1 MTEFE
6 LIARFFDRP
15 LASGGAVAR
24 GIGDDCAVLDFGG
37 PTQLAVTT
45 DMLIAGRH
53 FLADADPR
61 DIGHKALAV
70 NLSDLAAAG
79 AQPRCFFLALALPD
93 ANETWLAAFSEG
105 LFALAD
111 AQGCAL
117 AGGDTTRAPT
127 IAGTSGA
134 LTISITAVGEV
145 PREQALTRG
154 GARPRDDIW
163 ISGELGDAALAL
175 LAHAGS
181 VQPEG
186 PTRQDVRARLDRP
199 TPRIELG
206 VALRGLASAC
216 IDVSDGLVGDLGHIL
231 QRSKVGARLRWA
243 AVPRSAA
250 LRAQAS
256 EVAMRCALAGGDDYE
271 LAFTAPQRQREAI
284 EAAARSARTL
294 VTRVGAITE
303 GRDLVVLDEAN
314 KPMDMPFKAYD
325 HFGSYDPTP

>member
-1 MTEFE
+1 MPAG
-6 LIARFFDRP
+6 LIVV
-15 LASGGAVAR
+15 S
-24 GIGDDCAVLDFGG
+24 
-37 PTQLAVTT
+37 
-45 DMLIAGRH
+45 
-53 FLADADPR
+53 
-61 DIGHKALAV
+61 
-70 NLSDLAAAG
+70 S
-79 AQPRCFFLALALPD
+79 
-93 ANETWLAAFSEG
+93 
-105 LFALAD
+105 
-111 AQGCAL
+111 
-117 AGGDTTRAPT
+117 AGGGCVSVD
-127 IAGTSGA
+127 G
-134 LTISITAVGEV
+134 
-145 PREQALTRG
+145 G

-181 VQPEG
+181 VQLEG
-186 PTRQDVRARLDRP
+186 PTRQDVRTRLDRP

-243 AVPRSAA
+243 SVPRSAA
-250 LRAQAS
+250 LRTHTS